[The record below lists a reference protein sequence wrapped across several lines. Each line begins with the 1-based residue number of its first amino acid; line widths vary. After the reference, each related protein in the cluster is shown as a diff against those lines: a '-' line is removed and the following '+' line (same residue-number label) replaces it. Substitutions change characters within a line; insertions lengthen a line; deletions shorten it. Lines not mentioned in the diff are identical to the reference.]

1 MQAPSGN
8 ADKAD
13 ATTLRALLS
22 LKALELKLIAEGEGG
37 FSGSII
43 AELRD
48 IDNQLLIQTVGGKDV
63 LTVVSHDIIGRIMI
77 KSARN
82 PGLADVYEGL
92 LGFEGAEFYMAC
104 HDKDCPEIVGMT
116 FGDLGE
122 CFDNAIPF
130 GVHRVHVAKNADI
143 HRAQRDVFEHLLQED
158 GGAEMLS
165 VKPNCDYFI
174 NPPGSLKIH
183 EGDEIIVLAQ
193 DDDTYSCSRERCRQ
207 AKARLCGRGSSA
219 ALMPGHMEPDDARK
233 ELILMCGWR
242 RDIDDIIRLLNELTG
257 PGSELH
263 ILSELP
269 MDERVAS
276 LQSGGLDV
284 TDPEVA
290 FKANTDKERAED
302 EEWGDDPR
310 DNYILLLNGE
320 PNLRLVQ
327 HEGNPANSRDIRV
340 LNQQLA
346 EYWAAG
352 EEAQEGGKA
361 GAVGA
366 EGGAVQKSVSS
377 ESMRRSSDSWTSAI
391 GSESRFES
399 LKEFDSV
406 LILADAKRETDP
418 MHSDSNVLAT
428 LLLLKEEQRK
438 QGVRRRLSILHDEE
452 LHSTTSKHSLSPPAG
467 VEYGRRQTEGTLKT
481 KPKACTIT
489 FEIVDPRTQ
498 QILRTNEAITAGS
511 FYIISTH
518 IVAKYLAMV
527 AERKEIHGVLR
538 ELLGPTGAEIS
549 LVPIS
554 KFVREDRHMSFR
566 DVQRK
571 CRHLETICLG
581 YVQHIINKKTGK
593 FTVVRSGNVG
603 IKNSTDGSSE
613 PLPRDMDEKMIWSG
627 EDDEFKV
634 LTFLIV
640 IKGRHHDMETLR
652 HFGMEEEA
660 KRYSYLTH
668 DLAKRPGVRGSGN
681 GHGEP
686 LTRMPEGMESA
697 MEGAGAKA
705 AEGAGGGAKVGEGGV
720 KFRQADLKKFQSW
733 GAL

>member
-1 MQAPSGN
+1 
-8 ADKAD
+8 
-13 ATTLRALLS
+13 
-22 LKALELKLIAEGEGG
+22 
-37 FSGSII
+37 
-43 AELRD
+43 
-48 IDNQLLIQTVGGKDV
+48 
-63 LTVVSHDIIGRIMI
+63 MI

-104 HDKDCPEIVGMT
+104 HDEDCPEIAGMT
-116 FGDLGE
+116 FGELSE
-122 CFDNAIPF
+122 CFANAIPF
-130 GVHRVHVAKNADI
+130 GVHRVHEAKNADI
-143 HRAQRDVFEHLLQED
+143 HRAQRDMFEHLLQED
-158 GGAEMLS
+158 GGVEMLS

-174 NPPGSLKIH
+174 NPPGSLIIR
-183 EGDEIIVLAQ
+183 EGDEIIVLAE
-193 DDDTYSCSRERCRQ
+193 DDDTYSCDREKCRQ
-207 AKARLCGRGSSA
+207 AKERRRGRGSSA
-219 ALMPGHMEPDDARK
+219 YFKPGHMDPDETRK
-233 ELILMCGWR
+233 ERILMCGWR
-242 RDIDDIIRLLNELTG
+242 RDIDDIIRLLNDLTG
-257 PGSELH
+257 AGSELH

-284 TDPEVA
+284 TDPDVA
-290 FKANTDKERAED
+290 FKANTDKERAEG
-302 EEWGDDPR
+302 ENWGDDPH

-320 PNLRLVQ
+320 PNLRLVH
-327 HEGNPANSRDIRV
+327 HEGNPANSRDVRL
-340 LNQQLA
+340 LNRELA
-346 EYWAAG
+346 EYWAAED
-352 EEAQEGGKA
+352 EEGPA
-361 GAVGA
+361 GAAAGA
-366 EGGAVQKSVSS
+366 AAGSAAGGAAQKQRAASS
-377 ESMRRSSDSWTSAI
+377 GSLRRSSWTSAH
-391 GSESRFES
+391 GSEASAAS

-438 QGVRRRLSILHDEE
+438 QGVRRRLSIMHEQSLHHTESGPAASPSAPPGVQFGRHQSSGN
-452 LHSTTSKHSLSPPAG
+452 LQSTDT
-467 VEYGRRQTEGTLKT
+467 
-481 KPKACTIT
+481 PKACTIT

-554 KFVREDRHMSFR
+554 KFVKANRHMSFR
-566 DVQRK
+566 DLQKK

-581 YVQHIINKKTGK
+581 YVQHIINKQTGK

-603 IKNSTDGSSE
+603 GKHAKEGSSE
-613 PLPRDMDEKMIWSG
+613 PLPKHMEEKMIWSG

-652 HFGMEEEA
+652 HFGMEQEA

-668 DLAKRPGVRGSGN
+668 DYALRPGVRGSGSETDTSLP
-681 GHGEP
+681 HV
-686 LTRMPEGMESA
+686 TEGMESA
-697 MEGAGAKA
+697 VEDAGTKGVGAN
-705 AEGAGGGAKVGEGGV
+705 GGGGGKAGEGDG
-720 KFRQADLKKFQSW
+720 KLSPSDLKKFQSW